1 LKLHEE
7 SSFDRH
13 WKEQQQQ
20 MQTLLEEES
29 DMLNV
34 SVKFSPPA
42 GDLCIVADSLLRQ
55 ILELYVKHQGK
66 PNLISQSPK
75 FQGNARR

>member
-1 LKLHEE
+1 MLKLHEE

-20 MQTLLEEES
+20 MQNLLEEES

-34 SVKFSPPA
+34 AVKFNPPA

-75 FQGNARR
+75 FQGK